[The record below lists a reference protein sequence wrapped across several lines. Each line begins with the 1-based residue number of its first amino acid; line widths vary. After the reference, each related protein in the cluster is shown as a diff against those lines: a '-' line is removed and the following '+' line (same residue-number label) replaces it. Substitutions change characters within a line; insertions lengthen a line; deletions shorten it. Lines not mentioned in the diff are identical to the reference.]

1 MQEPLPFRYPYAQC
15 MVMKLGMAHP
25 DPDAPGKSRVLL
37 TFEDALAFMEKIDR
51 ITLGVQKI
59 YYLVGWQY
67 LGHDDKYPDFF
78 EVNEALK
85 RPCDKTAYDSFR
97 WLCESAARFHSVVS
111 VHINFNDAYRDA
123 PSFPEFV
130 RQNALIRGKNGKPRA
145 VERYNGK
152 PCYKTCLKAYWESG
166 LFCRMFDRFLAAFPF
181 LAKAGTIHVDN
192 FQCYKN
198 QSPAVSVAEM
208 QQARREMILYAHKK
222 GVDITSE
229 FTYKE
234 TEDLPTKP
242 IFGLPRNH
250 RRRAPMA
257 ALGLI
262 PMSWWLHR
270 MTRRELVN
278 TPASLYCGG
287 EFREKRYDRLLYGNM
302 HGEDIVLKNDPDW
315 ARKFARRFALY
326 QVPYH
331 FLNRRQRLRI
341 TGAGPF
347 LRCTFDGGVVTASCG
362 ARIWQNGVLYKDGDT
377 VFLPFVHRER
387 TYVAYSERGTTRTWP
402 IEERDARCAEVYAVG
417 ADGETLLETL
427 CIADGR
433 LTLTLP
439 PQTLL
444 RITCPK

>member
-166 LFCRMFDRFLAAFPF
+166 LFCRMFDRFLATFPF

-250 RRRAPMA
+250 HRRAPMA

-302 HGEDIVLKNDPDW
+302 HGEEGV
-315 ARKFARRFALY
+315 
-326 QVPYH
+326 
-331 FLNRRQRLRI
+331 
-341 TGAGPF
+341 
-347 LRCTFDGGVVTASCG
+347 LRCTRC
-362 ARIWQNGVLYKDGDT
+362 
-377 VFLPFVHRER
+377 R
-387 TYVAYSERGTTRTWP
+387 TTF
-402 IEERDARCAEVYAVG
+402 
-417 ADGETLLETL
+417 
-427 CIADGR
+427 
-433 LTLTLP
+433 
-439 PQTLL
+439 
-444 RITCPK
+444 